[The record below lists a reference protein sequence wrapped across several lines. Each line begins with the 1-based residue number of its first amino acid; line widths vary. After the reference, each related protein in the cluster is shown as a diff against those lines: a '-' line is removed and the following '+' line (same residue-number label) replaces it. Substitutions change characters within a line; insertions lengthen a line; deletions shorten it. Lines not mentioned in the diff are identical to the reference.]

1 MQKNILNSFLLLVLA
16 VTFFSAA
23 AEQVET
29 TAEPSKK
36 VIEPAKDANSE
47 TTRKK
52 YEPASKFVPSEKLRA
67 DDAISFPVD
76 I

>member
-1 MQKNILNSFLLLVLA
+1 MRC
-16 VTFFSAA
+16 
-23 AEQVET
+23 EQVET